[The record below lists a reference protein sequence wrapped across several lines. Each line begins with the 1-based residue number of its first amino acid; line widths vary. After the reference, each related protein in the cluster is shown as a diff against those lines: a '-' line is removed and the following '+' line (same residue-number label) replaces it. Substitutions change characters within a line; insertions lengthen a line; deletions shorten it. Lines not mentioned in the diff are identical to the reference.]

1 MSWEKEHYK
10 IAMRMA
16 RYYETLNKAKFDDID
31 EEIKSNEEFAKL
43 MATPIDELP
52 DSYRFSF
59 DGNDWSAFIKNEEDV
74 SYYNFIRYLTGY
86 YKDIELL
93 VSKTYKLIGWLTYK
107 VMQETMCNLKFGSF
121 SKDPNDNKQLLFDI
135 KEFITKLLKQYHT
148 IVWMADKRNTKVV
161 KYYDRLDKIIPGDTK
176 VFKIEEEGDSTTLHY
191 ALINNYSEWIRQN
204 SL

>member
-10 IAMRMA
+10 TAMKMA
-16 RYYETLNKAKFDDID
+16 RYYETLNKAKFDDIN

-52 DSYRFSF
+52 DNYRFSF
-59 DGNDWSAFIKNEEDV
+59 DGNDWKAFIKNEEDV

-93 VSKTYKLIGWLTYK
+93 VSKTDKLIGWLTYK
-107 VMQETMCNLKFGSF
+107 VMRETVCNLKFGSF

-135 KEFITKLLKQYHT
+135 KEFITKLLKRYHT
-148 IVWMADKRNTKVV
+148 IVWMADKRNNKVV

-176 VFKIEEEGDSTTLHY
+176 VFKVEEEGDSTTLHY
-191 ALINNYSEWIRQN
+191 ALINNYSEWLRQI
-204 SL
+204 